1 MKLFFE
7 ICIGLTTG
15 LIAGFVC
22 AGLKQIF
29 RKNYTE
35 EEKAHARR
43 MINRFSAV
51 LKYFTFLLLIIGLV
65 WCVFP
70 GSGRNDPGADRLRQQ
85 YGRINRICS
94 YCYFYHFCVC

>member
-35 EEKAHARR
+35 EEKANARS
-43 MINRFSAV
+43 MINMFSAV
-51 LKYFTFLLLIIGLV
+51 LKYVTLFLII
-65 WCVFP
+65 
-70 GSGRNDPGADRLRQQ
+70 
-85 YGRINRICS
+85 I
-94 YCYFYHFCVC
+94 